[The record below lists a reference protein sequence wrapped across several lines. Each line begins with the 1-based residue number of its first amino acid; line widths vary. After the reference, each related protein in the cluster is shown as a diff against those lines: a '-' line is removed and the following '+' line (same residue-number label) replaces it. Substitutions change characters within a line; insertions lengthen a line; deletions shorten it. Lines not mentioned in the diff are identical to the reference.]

1 MMHTSRMVGVLAV
14 ASVAVVAGATCVGAA
29 TTTEKVERTA
39 TGAAQTAKTGISDSW
54 VTAKTK
60 LDLFADERVK
70 GRQISVETVKG
81 AVTLRG
87 KVDSNEAKAAAASIA
102 QAVDGAKS
110 VRNDLQV
117 VPPGDRP
124 VVDASDKEI
133 TRQVEGRLSKDAQLK
148 KVDVRTDGGKVILT
162 GTVPSIGASA
172 RASELARDVAGTR
185 AVKNELTYDPANR
198 AISAAPRS
206 SNGAAVHASKVGA
219 SGSHAQVMAF
229 QQALKDKGFDPG
241 PIDGT
246 VGPRTTAAVRAY
258 QKAEHLTMTGEMNPD
273 TAAKLGVKVVRVQAP

>member
-1 MMHTSRMVGVLAV
+1 MHTSRMVGVLVV

-70 GRQISVETVKG
+70 GRQISVETVRG

-87 KVDSNEAKAAAASIA
+87 KVDSNEAKAAAGSIA

-198 AISAAPRS
+198 AISPAPRS
-206 SNGAAVHASKVGA
+206 SKGAAVHASKVGA

-258 QKAEHLTMTGEMNPD
+258 QKAERLTMTGEMNTD
-273 TAAKLGVKVVRVQAP
+273 TAAKLGVKGVRVQAP

>member
-1 MMHTSRMVGVLAV
+1 MMRASRMVGVLVV
-14 ASVAVVAGATCVGAA
+14 ASVAVVAGATCAGAA

-133 TRQVEGRLSKDAQLK
+133 TRQVEGRLSKDMQLK

-206 SNGAAVHASKVGA
+206 SKGAAVHASKVGA

-258 QKAEHLTMTGEMNPD
+258 QKTEHLTMTGEMNPD
-273 TAAKLGVKVVRVQAP
+273 TAAKLGVKGVRVQAP

>member
-1 MMHTSRMVGVLAV
+1 MMRASRMVGVLVV
-14 ASVAVVAGATCVGAA
+14 ASVAVVAGATCAGAA

-133 TRQVEGRLSKDAQLK
+133 TRQVEGRLSKDMQLK

-162 GTVPSIGASA
+162 GTVPSIEASA

-206 SNGAAVHASKVGA
+206 SKGAAVHASKVGA

-258 QKAEHLTMTGEMNPD
+258 QKTEHLTMTGEMNAD
-273 TAAKLGVKVVRVQAP
+273 TAAKLGVKGVRVQAP

>member
-1 MMHTSRMVGVLAV
+1 MMHTSRMVGVLVV
-14 ASVAVVAGATCVGAA
+14 ASVAVVAGTTCVGAA

-81 AVTLRG
+81 SVTLRG
-87 KVDSNEAKAAAASIA
+87 KVDSNEAKAAAGSIA

-117 VPPGDRP
+117 VPPADRP

-133 TRQVEGRLSKDAQLK
+133 TRQVEGRLSKDMQLK

-162 GTVPSIGASA
+162 GTVPNIGASA
-172 RASELARDVAGTR
+172 RASELARDVAGAR

-198 AISAAPRS
+198 AISPAPRS
-206 SNGAAVHASKVGA
+206 SKGAAVHASKVGA
-219 SGSHAQVMAF
+219 SRSHAQVMAF

-246 VGPRTTAAVRAY
+246 VGPKTTAAVRAY

>member
-1 MMHTSRMVGVLAV
+1 MMHTSRMVGVLVV

-29 TTTEKVERTA
+29 TTTDKVERTA

-81 AVTLRG
+81 SVTLRG

-124 VVDASDKEI
+124 VVDASDTEI

-198 AISAAPRS
+198 AISPAPRS
-206 SNGAAVHASKVGA
+206 SKGAAVHASKVGA

-258 QKAEHLTMTGEMNPD
+258 QKAENLTMTGEMNPD
-273 TAAKLGVKVVRVQAP
+273 TATKLGVKGVRVQAP

>member
-1 MMHTSRMVGVLAV
+1 MMRASRMVGVLVV
-14 ASVAVVAGATCVGAA
+14 ASVAVVAWATCAGAA

-133 TRQVEGRLSKDAQLK
+133 TRQVEGRLSKDMQLK

-162 GTVPSIGASA
+162 GTVPSIEASA

-206 SNGAAVHASKVGA
+206 SKGAAVHASKVGA

-258 QKAEHLTMTGEMNPD
+258 QKTEHLTMTGEMNAD
-273 TAAKLGVKVVRVQAP
+273 TAAKLGVKGVRVQAP

>member
-1 MMHTSRMVGVLAV
+1 MMHTSRMVGVLVV

-124 VVDASDKEI
+124 VVDASDTEI

-198 AISAAPRS
+198 AISPAPRS
-206 SNGAAVHASKVGA
+206 SKGAAVHASKVGA

-258 QKAEHLTMTGEMNPD
+258 QKAENLTMTGEMNPD
-273 TAAKLGVKVVRVQAP
+273 TAAKLGVKAVRVQAP

>member
-1 MMHTSRMVGVLAV
+1 MMHTSRMVGVLVV

-29 TTTEKVERTA
+29 TTTEKVGQTA
-39 TGAAQTAKTGISDSW
+39 SGAAHAAKTGISDSW

-60 LDLFADERVK
+60 MDLFADERVK

-110 VRNDLQV
+110 VKNDLQV

-133 TRQVEGRLSKDAQLK
+133 TRQVEGRLSQDVRLK

-172 RASELARDVAGTR
+172 RASELARDVTGAR

-198 AISAAPRS
+198 AISPAPRS
-206 SNGAAVHASKVGA
+206 SKGAAMHASKVGA

-246 VGPRTTAAVRAY
+246 VGPKTTAAVRAY
-258 QKAEHLTMTGEMNPD
+258 QKAEHLTMTGEMNTD
-273 TAAKLGVKVVRVQAP
+273 TAAKLGVKGVRVQAP

>member
-1 MMHTSRMVGVLAV
+1 MMHTSRMVGVLVV
-14 ASVAVVAGATCVGAA
+14 ASVAVVAAA
-29 TTTEKVERTA
+29 TWARAETTSEKVERTVA
-39 TGAAQTAKTGISDSW
+39 GAAHTAQAGITDSW
-54 VTAKTK
+54 VTAKVK
-60 LDLFADERVK
+60 IDLFADDRIK
-70 GRQISVETVKG
+70 GNQISVETVHG

-87 KVDSNEAKAAAASIA
+87 KVDSDGAKAAAASIA

-117 VPPGDRP
+117 VSPGDRP

-133 TRQVEGRLSKDAQLK
+133 TRQVEGRLSKDPQLK

-162 GTVPSIGASA
+162 GSVPSIGASA
-172 RASELARDVAGTR
+172 RASELAREVTGART
-185 AVKNELTYDPANR
+185 VKNELTYDTPNPAVSR
-198 AISAAPRS
+198 GSRS
-206 SNGAAVHASKVGA
+206 STGARMHASRGGAA
-219 SGSHAQVMAF
+219 GSHSQVMAM

-258 QKAEHLTMTGEMNPD
+258 QQAENLALTGRMDRD
-273 TAAKLGVKVVRVQAP
+273 TAAKLGVTGVRGETR

>member
-1 MMHTSRMVGVLAV
+1 MRGGGDHDGKGRTDGHGG
-14 ASVAVVAGATCVGAA
+14 GADG
-29 TTTEKVERTA
+29 E
-39 TGAAQTAKTGISDSW
+39 TGISDSW

-133 TRQVEGRLSKDAQLK
+133 TRQVEGRLSKDMQLK
-148 KVDVRTDGGKVILT
+148 KVDVRTDGG
-162 GTVPSIGASA
+162 
-172 RASELARDVAGTR
+172 
-185 AVKNELTYDPANR
+185 
-198 AISAAPRS
+198 RS
-206 SNGAAVHASKVGA
+206 SS
-219 SGSHAQVMAF
+219 
-229 QQALKDKGFDPG
+229 PG
-241 PIDGT
+241 PYRAL
-246 VGPRTTAAVRAY
+246 GPVPGPPSSPVTWPAPALSRTS
-258 QKAEHLTMTGEMNPD
+258 
-273 TAAKLGVKVVRVQAP
+273 

>member
-1 MMHTSRMVGVLAV
+1 MMHTSRMVGVLVV

-81 AVTLRG
+81 AVMLRG

-124 VVDASDKEI
+124 VVDASDTEI

-198 AISAAPRS
+198 AISPAPRS
-206 SNGAAVHASKVGA
+206 SKGAAVHASKVGA

-258 QKAEHLTMTGEMNPD
+258 QKAENLTMTGEMNPD
-273 TAAKLGVKVVRVQAP
+273 TAAKLGVKAVRVQAP

>member
-1 MMHTSRMVGVLAV
+1 MMHTSRMVGVLVV

-29 TTTEKVERTA
+29 TTTEKVGQTV
-39 TGAAQTAKTGISDSW
+39 TGAAQAAKTGVSDSW

-102 QAVDGAKS
+102 QAIDGAKS

-117 VPPGDRP
+117 VPPGHRP
-124 VVDASDKEI
+124 AVDASDKEI
-133 TRQVEGRLSKDAQLK
+133 TRQVEGRLSKDVQLK

-162 GTVPSIGASA
+162 GTVPSIVASA
-172 RASELARDVAGTR
+172 RASELAHDVAGAR
-185 AVKNELTYDPANR
+185 AVKNELTYDPADR
-198 AISAAPRS
+198 AISARPRS
-206 SNGAAVHASKVGA
+206 SKGAPVHASRVGA
-219 SGSHAQVMAF
+219 SGSHPQVMAF

-246 VGPRTTAAVRAY
+246 VGPKTTAAVRAY

-273 TAAKLGVKVVRVQAP
+273 TAAKLGVKGVRAEAR